1 MMAIAGMQKEVDMLI
16 GSLGSRTLGQKGGE
30 QLAQNVV
37 YYVPRVRDLKQL
49 EALVK
54 AVFQSPVWGTTDVF
68 HVFEMAQ
75 AIIQWKLEISEPS
88 LDVATFYRA
97 WDGVF
102 TSAQSWSVAQ
112 LGLLAGVLSTR
123 QRYVDVQRAVFVD
136 DSGRCEELY
145 AKWRA
150 QYFLPVWGQLLAR
163 RRSDPSTVDILALLY
178 AVLSDEH
185 DHGLE
190 WGLLAQSLFR
200 QAARYML
207 TKNESGFAAVHLDAV
222 GVSLKRALAAGTP
235 SIAAKILENACHVTY
250 ELAQREMNSL
260 GPRPDYA
267 ARYYSNTMFVVVLL
281 LEGCLSNG
289 HAAPA
294 WRHQALMCLF
304 YINFIVHGFGKDGFN
319 TYQRI
324 YQNVLSVLES
334 NIEVF
339 HASLGVLDGNIW
351 PQGNWVNDSRILF
364 MLEYMETGLAAIPL
378 TGAYVQH
385 SAMPIIE
392 RYMHASN
399 AEIRE
404 GAYAVQLA
412 LLRNACPE
420 TTFVS
425 WKMQHLKPLLDTGVA
440 QFVAGQL
447 SETQLV
453 ALYQAVV
460 SQLPLLSLW
469 NADLPRELLQFTYQ
483 KILQFPKIPTKAV
496 LCECLIL
503 QCQFVKDKYLSG
515 WLDNCL
521 ELIAEIP
528 QPQHG
533 ALIGKLWELIKR
545 SRNDLAIR
553 WWYTK
558 GLKNRL

>member
-1 MMAIAGMQKEVDMLI
+1 MMAIPGMQREVDMLI
-16 GSLGSRTLGQKGGE
+16 GTLGSRNLGQKGGE

-49 EALVK
+49 EALIK
-54 AVFQSPVWGTTDVF
+54 AVFHSPAWVAADVF
-68 HVFEMAQ
+68 QVFEMAQ
-75 AIIQWKLEISEPS
+75 AIFQWKLEISEPS

-97 WDGVF
+97 WNEVF
-102 TSAQSWSVAQ
+102 AGAQSWSLAQ
-112 LGLLAGVLSTR
+112 VGLLAGVISTR
-123 QRYVDVQRAVFVD
+123 QRYMDVQRAVFVD

-150 QYFLPVWGQLLAR
+150 QYFLPVWEQLLVR
-163 RRSDPSTVDILALLY
+163 KRSDPPAVDILALLY
-178 AVLSDEH
+178 AVLSEEH
-185 DHGLE
+185 DRKLE
-190 WGLLAQSLFR
+190 WDLLAQSLFR
-200 QAARYML
+200 QAARYVL
-207 TKNESGFAAVHLDAV
+207 TRNESGFAAVHLDAV
-222 GVSLKRALAAGTP
+222 AICLKRALAAGTP
-235 SIAAKILENACHVTY
+235 SIAAKVLENACYVTY
-250 ELAQREMNSL
+250 ELSQKEMNSL
-260 GPRPDYA
+260 GSRPDYA
-267 ARYYSNTMFVVVLL
+267 ARYYSNTMFVIVLL
-281 LEGCLSNG
+281 LEGCLSNSR
-289 HAAPA
+289 AASS

-304 YINFIVHGFGKDGFN
+304 YINFIVHGFGREGFD

-324 YQNVLSVLES
+324 YQNILSVLGS

-339 HASLGVLDGNIW
+339 HASLEVLNGNIW
-351 PQGNWVNDSRILF
+351 PQGNRVNDSRILF
-364 MLEYMETGLAAIPL
+364 MLDYMEAGLSAMPL
-378 TGAYVQH
+378 TGAYVEH
-385 SAMPIIE
+385 SVMPITQ
-392 RYMHASN
+392 RYMHASS

-404 GAYAVQLA
+404 DAYAVQLA
-412 LLRNACPE
+412 LLRNACQE
-420 TTFVS
+420 ATFVA
-425 WKMQHLKPLLDTGVA
+425 WKMQHLKPLLETGVT
-440 QFVAGQL
+440 QFVGGQL

-460 SQLPLLSLW
+460 SQLPFLSLW
-469 NADLPRELLQFTYQ
+469 DADLPRELLQFTYQ

-503 QCQFVKDKYLSG
+503 QCQFVKDKYLPG

-533 ALIGKLWELIKR
+533 ALIGKLWELVKR